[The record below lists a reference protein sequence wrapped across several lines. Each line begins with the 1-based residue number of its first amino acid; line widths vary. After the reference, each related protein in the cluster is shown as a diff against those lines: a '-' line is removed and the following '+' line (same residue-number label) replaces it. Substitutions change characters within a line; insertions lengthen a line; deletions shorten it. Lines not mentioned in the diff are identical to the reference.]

1 MAEQQFHIKKSD
13 EEQRLVF
20 GWASVAVRVDGDQ
33 IVDYQGDMWD
43 PHDLEKAAYQYVLR
57 FRDAGEE
64 HLPDLRKKAKLV
76 ESIVFTKEKMAAL
89 GIPEGTVPE
98 GWWIGFKVHDEATW
112 EKIKSGQYSMFSIE
126 GQGKREEV
134 PEETLQKAADMEAL
148 TFSQVLKNM
157 KNG

>member
-1 MAEQQFHIKKSD
+1 MGEQQFHIKKAD

-20 GWASVAVRVDGDQ
+20 GWASVAVRVDGSQ
-33 IVDYQGDMWD
+33 IIDHQGDVWE
-43 PHDLEKAAYQYVLR
+43 PEDLEEAAYQYVLH

-64 HLPDLRKKAKLV
+64 HIPGLRKKAKLV
-76 ESIVFTKEKMAAL
+76 ESVVFTKEKMAAI

-126 GQGKREEV
+126 GTGMRQEIEAPVQEDTG
-134 PEETLQKAADMEAL
+134 AL
-148 TFSQVLKNM
+148 TFAQVLSNM
-157 KNG
+157 ANE